1 MEENKLQIEFR
12 NQLPILLRKLGL
24 VGVGVEVGVQT
35 GIYSEVILRLSNL
48 KRLYSIDCWK
58 SFEGYRDIAN
68 KNQIKQYY
76 YYLKTKIRLFKFGKR
91 SRILKKFS
99 KDAAN
104 LFGDNSLDFIYIDA
118 QHSYEGCK
126 EDINLWW
133 PKLKTGGIFAG
144 HDYVNG
150 KLPEGE
156 FGVKR
161 AVDELIKEKKYPKGH
176 KQKLFVVNAKTG
188 SDVKWPTWYLIKQ

>member
-1 MEENKLQIEFR
+1 MEKNELQIEFR
-12 NQLPILLRKLGL
+12 NQLPILLKKLEL
-24 VGVGVEVGVQT
+24 AGVGVEVGVQT
-35 GIYSEVILRLSNL
+35 GIYSEIILKLSNL

-68 KNQIKQYY
+68 KSQIKQYY

-99 KDAAN
+99 KDASR
-104 LFGDNSLDFIYIDA
+104 LFKDNSLDFVYIDA
-118 QHSYEGCK
+118 QHSYGGCR
-126 EDINLWW
+126 EDIGLWW
-133 PKLKTGGIFAG
+133 PKLKKCGVFAG
-144 HDYVNG
+144 HDYING

-161 AVDELIKEKKYPKGH
+161 AVDELVKKE
-176 KQKLFVVNAKTG
+176 KQKLFVINAKIG
-188 SDVKWPTWYLIKQ
+188 KDAKWPTWYLIKK